1 MDVGEAARPGRHRKR
16 FDRVADP
23 ALDYTHLSATQLN
36 ARLKKL
42 ENSMYEHA
50 RNLEFEE
57 AARVRDEIES
67 IKENYFK
74 VSELEI
80 A

>member
-1 MDVGEAARPGRHRKR
+1 
-16 FDRVADP
+16 P
-23 ALDYTHLSATQLN
+23 ASDYAHLSATQLN
-36 ARLKKL
+36 ARLKQL

-57 AARVRDEIES
+57 AARVRDEISE
-67 IKENYFK
+67 IKERYFK
-74 VSELEI
+74 SSELEI

>member
-1 MDVGEAARPGRHRKR
+1 M
-16 FDRVADP
+16 
-23 ALDYTHLSATQLN
+23 DYTQLSATQLN
-36 ARLKKL
+36 ARLRKL
-42 ENSMYEHA
+42 ENDMYEHA

-57 AARVRDEIES
+57 AARVRDEIAT

-74 VSELEI
+74 TSELEI